1 MTRHE
6 KIKQLTLMGVLA
18 ACIIVLAFIPIRT
31 VAFEITL
38 TVIPIGVGAII
49 GGKKQGFLLG
59 FVFGMVSFFQCFGY
73 SPFGT
78 LLFSMNP
85 WMTFLVCVPTRVL
98 AGGLPALFHD
108 ALSNKMNRHL
118 CDAITCILVP
128 LLNTVFFVAMFMIG
142 FYHLAEVQS
151 AVGLEGVGPIPF
163 MSAMFLINGLVELG
177 VCAVITFPIVKAL
190 HIALK

>member
-6 KIKQLTLMGVLA
+6 KIKQLTLVGVLA
-18 ACIIVLAFIPIRT
+18 ACILVLAFIPIRT

-59 FVFGMVSFFQCFGY
+59 FIFGMVSFFQCFGY

-78 LLFSMNP
+78 FLFSMNP
-85 WMTFLVCVPTRVL
+85 WVTFLVCVPTRIL

-108 ALSNKMNRHL
+108 AFSEKMNRHL
-118 CDAITCILVP
+118 CDAITWTCGTWRMRRNYLSNCQGITRCIKIRNNVGNIDFLV
-128 LLNTVFFVAMFMIG
+128 NVVFSMLF
-142 FYHLAEVQS
+142 Q
-151 AVGLEGVGPIPF
+151 
-163 MSAMFLINGLVELG
+163 
-177 VCAVITFPIVKAL
+177 
-190 HIALK
+190 LKNMTKKTNYGIIKKK